1 MQPNKQTIVQSKKQP
16 TNQPANQKTHQP
28 TSKTTKQPTNQ
39 PNNQPG
45 KQLTNQPTNQPN
57 SETTENQPINQT
69 PNQPTNQTNSK
80 IKSASWQTNS
90 VSDKTC
96 VLLCYSIAISGNSL
110 STFWENLPVISSKSR
125 IHDFFMMRHIYCSET
140 SVMNCH
146 YLFHNNP
153 KERSSHLLHG
163 GSLKISTKLTEQL
176 LKTKCSTSEIG
187 FTNLCSALTTFLFH
201 SLLPPCLILGE
212 VMASGLA

>member
-125 IHDFFMMRHIYCSET
+125 IHDFLWWDIYIVLKHLSWIATTCSIIIQKSAVLICFTAEAWKLAQNLQN
-140 SVMNCH
+140 SCLRLNAVPVK
-146 YLFHNNP
+146 LALRIFV
-153 KERSSHLLHG
+153 LL
-163 GSLKISTKLTEQL
+163 L
-176 LKTKCSTSEIG
+176 LLSYSIH
-187 FTNLCSALTTFLFH
+187 SFL
-201 SLLPPCLILGE
+201 L
-212 VMASGLA
+212 V